1 MVTQINEVK
10 IEQDKRAMD
19 ASSRPRV
26 SCLVK
31 YIIVGK
37 HKGLHDVISDHS
49 DMSVV
54 RGISPDIIF
63 LPLE

>member
-1 MVTQINEVK
+1 MQALAKVNMTLGPLLVTQINEVE

-31 YIIVGK
+31 YIIMGTT
-37 HKGLHDVISDHS
+37 
-49 DMSVV
+49 
-54 RGISPDIIF
+54 
-63 LPLE
+63 